1 MKDKQKLESIIGL
14 FDSTLEFYDVKKS
27 KFNKGET
34 LRNKVTQN
42 LRKAGKLG
50 LGISKSLK
58 RDYEDKFFW
67 PLFYFFENWT
77 IEENDDVSWDL
88 LKGYSEK
95 GTKHESLKNH
105 RDILKRIWIA
115 EFVLRRKNKPAPD
128 IEKIT
133 KDKIDNMHYSGT
145 KIIYT
150 PMGNKR

>member
-1 MKDKQKLESIIGL
+1 MKDKQKLENIIGL
-14 FDSTLEFYDVKKS
+14 LDSTFKLYNIKKS
-27 KFNKGET
+27 EFNKDET
-34 LRNKVTQN
+34 LRNKVTKN
-42 LRKAGKLG
+42 LRKVGKLG
-50 LGISKSLK
+50 IGISKSLK

-67 PLFYFFENWT
+67 PLFHFLENWT

-88 LKGYSEK
+88 LKGYTEK

-115 EFVLRRKNKPAPD
+115 EFVLRRKDKPAPD

-133 KDKIDNMHYSGT
+133 KDDVNNMIYNGT